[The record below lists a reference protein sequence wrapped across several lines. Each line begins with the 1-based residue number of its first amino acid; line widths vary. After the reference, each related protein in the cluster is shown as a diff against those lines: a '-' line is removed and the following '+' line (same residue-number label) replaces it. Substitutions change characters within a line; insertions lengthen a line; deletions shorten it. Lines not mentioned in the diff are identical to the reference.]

1 MKYILVTGASG
12 GMGKAAVNALAK
24 KGYTVFALDRV
35 LCDGGRNIIPVQADI
50 TDENSVAEAVGMVR
64 RTTEE
69 LFAIVHFAG
78 IYMLDS
84 LAEIDSADF
93 KKIFDVNLVGAFL
106 INKAFV
112 PFLRSGSRIIITTSE
127 LAALDPLPFTGIYA
141 VSKSTLDRYAYS
153 LRMELQL
160 LGIYVSV
167 IRAGAVRTGML
178 NASTAAL
185 DSFCRTTK
193 LYGCNAKRFRRI
205 VDSVETK
212 CVPPE
217 RIAEKMLSIL
227 EKRSP
232 AFAYGIN
239 RNFLLRLYGIMPTRL
254 QLFAI
259 KCVLQ

>member
-35 LCDGGRNIIPVQADI
+35 LCEGGRNIIPVRADI
-50 TDENSVAEAVGMVR
+50 TDENSVAEAVGIVR
-64 RTTEE
+64 QTTEE

-106 INKAFV
+106 INRAFV

-141 VSKSTLDRYAYS
+141 VSKSALDRYAYS

-160 LGIYVSV
+160 LGIFVSV

-178 NASTAAL
+178 NTSTEAL
-185 DSFCRTTK
+185 DSFCRSTK
-193 LYGCNAKRFRRI
+193 LYSCNAKRFRRI

-217 RIAEKMLSIL
+217 RIAEKTLSIL
-227 EKRSP
+227 EKRAP

-259 KCVLQ
+259 KCVLK

>member
-12 GMGKAAVNALAK
+12 GMGKAAVNALVK

-50 TDENSVAEAVGMVR
+50 TDENSVAEAVGIVR

-69 LFAIVHFAG
+69 LFAIVQFAG

-112 PFLRSGSRIIITTSE
+112 PFLRSGSRIILTTSE
-127 LAALDPLPFTGIYA
+127 LAVLDPLPFTGIYA

-185 DSFCRTTK
+185 DSFCHTTK
-193 LYGCNAKRFRRI
+193 LYSCNAKRFRRI

-232 AFAYGIN
+232 AFAYDIN

-259 KCVLQ
+259 KCVLK

>member
-35 LCDGGRNIIPVQADI
+35 LCGGGRNIIPVQADI
-50 TDENSVAEAVGMVR
+50 TDENSVAEAVGIVR

-84 LAEIDSADF
+84 LVEIDSADF

-141 VSKSTLDRYAYS
+141 VSKSALDRYAYS
-153 LRMELQL
+153 LRMEPRHICFGDTCGSGTDRYAERFDSGARQLLPDDKALQL
-160 LGIYVSV
+160 
-167 IRAGAVRTGML
+167 
-178 NASTAAL
+178 
-185 DSFCRTTK
+185 
-193 LYGCNAKRFRRI
+193 
-205 VDSVETK
+205 
-212 CVPPE
+212 
-217 RIAEKMLSIL
+217 
-227 EKRSP
+227 
-232 AFAYGIN
+232 
-239 RNFLLRLYGIMPTRL
+239 
-254 QLFAI
+254 
-259 KCVLQ
+259 